1 MNVSISD
8 KKIKSYLFGLLVIS
22 FTFGDYFKLAGR
34 AYSQY
39 IAIFLALFSIADF
52 VNAYLKYKKLEWEKK
67 VILFLILA
75 WMFFAVIQVFW
86 VGDIASWKSGM
97 RTLVINLFICFEMC
111 MILKENRDYLV
122 VMKSVEIS
130 LWMSIAVGAYEII
143 TKHHFD
149 RTPEQAAFYN
159 EIRGFLGNP
168 NDFATWII
176 LCLLGVTL
184 YYVKQK
190 RLYICLAEWIV
201 ATFIIYH
208 TGSRAGLLSV
218 VAAVFF
224 LVIGYA
230 FKLMGDAQKDHRKK
244 RKAFHILGIISVI
257 VLGGLW
263 LISGDVV
270 AVINSVSSASSSDA
284 FRLRIIRDSL
294 EVALKYVL
302 IGAGAN
308 QTSFY
313 VGINPHNFL
322 LELLADFGLVVV
334 ILIVYI
340 LWKIFIRIFEVEKIT
355 FYQIICYAFVPT
367 FLLVS
372 ISSSSMARL
381 RMTWVV
387 LLLYYF
393 APAEQMQNCKSKIK
407 VVFRDNVWYG
417 KA

>member
-1 MNVSISD
+1 MNISISD
-8 KKIKSYLFGLLVIS
+8 RKIKSYLFGLLVIS
-22 FTFGDYFKLAGR
+22 FNLGDYFKLAGR

-39 IAIFLALFSIADF
+39 IALFLMLFSVADF

-67 VILFLILA
+67 VILCLIVT

-111 MILKENRDYLV
+111 MILRENRDYLF
-122 VMKSVEIS
+122 VMKSVEVS

-149 RTPEQAAFYN
+149 RTPEEAAFYN

-190 RLYICLAEWIV
+190 RICLCLVEWI
-201 ATFIIYH
+201 AGTFIVYH
-208 TGSRAGLLSV
+208 TGSRAGLLSI
-218 VAAVFF
+218 VAAAFF
-224 LVIGYA
+224 ILAGYM
-230 FKLMGDAQKDHRKK
+230 FKLIGNVQKDTMKK
-244 RKAFHILGIISVI
+244 RKAFHILGIVSVA

-270 AVINSVSSASSSDA
+270 AVINSVSSASSSDV
-284 FRLRIIRDSL
+284 FRLRIIKDSL

-322 LELLADFGLVVV
+322 LELLADFGILVVIIV
-334 ILIVYI
+334 VYI

-355 FYQIICYAFVPT
+355 FYQIVCYAFVPT

-393 APAEQMQNCKSKIK
+393 VSAQQTEKHRRRIK
-407 VVFRDNVWYG
+407 VVVSG
-417 KA
+417 K